1 MELVDARKRG
11 KNADLRHFIAFYPCL
26 IIFSDVIYSST
37 SFVLSYCEM
46 ANMKCK
52 IHSQFNSMQ

>member
-26 IIFSDVIYSST
+26 IIFADVIYSST

-46 ANMKCK
+46 VV
-52 IHSQFNSMQ
+52 F